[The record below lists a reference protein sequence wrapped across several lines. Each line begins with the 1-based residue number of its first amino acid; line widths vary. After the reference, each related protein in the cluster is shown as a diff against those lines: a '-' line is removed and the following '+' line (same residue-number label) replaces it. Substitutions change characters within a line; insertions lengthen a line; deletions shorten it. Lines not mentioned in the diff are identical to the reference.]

1 VGAAG
6 LIDEVLAGRWRD
18 PATGGAP
25 VLPAMSIVIE
35 RSLDGREA
43 ELVAALR
50 LGPRPAVV
58 SDPRTHAALGTR
70 VAGALRAVDEIVLAD
85 PKANLASVEELIAR
99 SRHADALIAVGSGTL
114 NDLCKYAASST
125 GRPHVVFGTAPSM
138 NGYVTGT
145 ASLASEGLKTTLQ
158 ARPPRAVFL
167 DLDVLRRAP
176 ARLIRAGLGDA
187 ICRTTAQVDW
197 LLSHLLLGTP
207 YVEAPFLLQVED
219 EGPMLDAA
227 AALPDGEPDAI
238 LALTRMLVLSGLG
251 MAIAGGSEPAS
262 QGEHLISHYI
272 DTMAEARHPGSLHG
286 EQVGVATL
294 TISRLQNR
302 LLRADAP
309 PLLQPTVI
317 DEEAILARFGPK
329 IGPRCLAGL
338 KAKALDRR
346 RANAQNAK
354 LGEQWP
360 NLSARL
366 RAVML
371 SPERVEGALAAAG
384 APMTPQDLGLDPSFY
399 REATMHAR
407 EIRDRFTIL
416 DLAADSGVLAPGG
429 A

>member
-1 VGAAG
+1 MGAAR
-6 LIDEVLAGRWRD
+6 LIDDVLAGRWSD
-18 PATGGAP
+18 PGTGRAP

-43 ELVAALR
+43 ELVATLR
-50 LGPRPAVV
+50 LGRRLAVV
-58 SDPRTHAALGTR
+58 SDPQTHAALGAR
-70 VAGALRAVDEIVLAD
+70 VAGALGAVDEIVLAD
-85 PKANLASVEELIAR
+85 PKADLAGVEELIAR

-125 GRPHVVFGTAPSM
+125 GRPCVVFGTAPSM

-145 ASLASEGLKTTLQ
+145 ASLSSDGLKMTLQ

-207 YVEAPFLLQVED
+207 YVEAPFLLQAED
-219 EGPMLDAA
+219 EAPMLDTA

-238 LALTRMLVLSGLG
+238 LALTRMLLLSGLG

-272 DTMAEARHPGSLHG
+272 DTMAGARHPGSLHG

-294 TISRLQNR
+294 TASRLQNR
-302 LLRADAP
+302 LLRAETP
-309 PLLQPTVI
+309 PVLHPTII
-317 DEEAILARFGPK
+317 DEPAILVRFGAK
-329 IGPRCLAGL
+329 VGPRCLAGL

-346 RANAQNAK
+346 RADALNARLA
-354 LGEQWP
+354 EQWP
-360 NLSARL
+360 DISANLQ
-366 RAVML
+366 AVML
-371 SPERVEGALAAAG
+371 PLERLKGAFAAAG
-384 APMTPQDLGLDPSFY
+384 APMTAEDVGLDPSFY
-399 REATMHAR
+399 REAVLHAR
-407 EIRDRFTIL
+407 EIRNRFTIL
-416 DLAADSGVLAPGG
+416 DLAADAGGLAN
-429 A
+429 